1 MIKNGKWT
9 WRTLTLLY
17 LGVVGYLCFAPPGA
31 FPTVANWNF
40 FIPADKLV
48 HFSMFAPLP
57 VLLFMSFKRE
67 WNRVGRSYLVILAIF
82 LCGLVLA
89 GSTEIIQG
97 LSPCRSQELGDFIA
111 DSTGMAVSCLLL
123 ILYQKKIFGRSRTR

>member
-1 MIKNGKWT
+1 MTNNSKWT

-17 LGVVGYLCFAPPGA
+17 LGALGYLCFAPPGA
-31 FPTVANWNF
+31 FPTVTNWNF

-48 HFSMFAPLP
+48 HFCMFAPLP
-57 VLLFMSFKRE
+57 VLLFMSFKRK
-67 WNRVGRSYLVILAIF
+67 WNRVGQSYLAVLIIF
-82 LCGLVLA
+82 LCGVLVA

-111 DSTGMAVSCLLL
+111 DSTGMAISCLLL
-123 ILYQKKIFGRSRTR
+123 ILYQKKTFGKSRTR